1 MLTQSEEG
9 GRELLQGETV
19 HRDGTR
25 RLGLHLVTLLQKD
38 RQTLT
43 VFLQRREAEMT
54 EDENV

>member
-9 GRELLQGETV
+9 GRELLQGEAV